1 MGTSEKFPEQDLK
14 SSLDHLTGEFA
25 QTRFQMDKSSRAAFR
40 VAAEL
45 RRTLVMYTAVLSLV
59 TGAYVVAAIL
69 PLFVPAASAERSWVL
84 WRQVGGT
91 WDPLSGW
98 PTKEACEAMAPGGRL
113 VELAYRCLP
122 NPVDPRGPKG
132 K

>member
-1 MGTSEKFPEQDLK
+1 MSHGLPEQDLK
-14 SSLDHLTGEFA
+14 SSLDHLTSQLL
-25 QTRFQMDKSSRAAFR
+25 QTRFQMDDSSRATIRA
-40 VAAEL
+40 VSVL
-45 RRTLVMYTAVLSLV
+45 RRTLVMCTAAFSLV
-59 TGAYVVAAIL
+59 MVAYLVVTVVV
-69 PLFVPAASAERSWVL
+69 PLFMPATSAGRNWVL

-98 PTKEACEAMAPGGRL
+98 PTKEACEAMAPTTRQ

-122 NPVDPRGPKG
+122 DTVDPRGPQG